1 MLRGVYFVPISELGI
16 PNAFLGTAA
25 GLISFIGF
33 SPDAFMFTVFGNI
46 MQGHPGVSGYRNIF
60 WICIG
65 LAILG
70 AVFVLILQKMIN
82 KMKNTVEA

>member
-33 SPDAFMFTVFGNI
+33 FQMPYVHCVRQHHAGSPWYIWIPKYFLDLYWTSDFG
-46 MQGHPGVSGYRNIF
+46 S
-60 WICIG
+60 CIR
-65 LAILG
+65 IDTS
-70 AVFVLILQKMIN
+70 KDD
-82 KMKNTVEA
+82 

>member
-1 MLRGVYFVPISELGI
+1 MHSLVLQRALSVSLD
-16 PNAFLGTAA
+16 
-25 GLISFIGF
+25 F
-33 SPDAFMFTVFGNI
+33 SRCLMFTVFGNI
-46 MQGHPGVSGYRNIF
+46 MQDHPGISGYRNIF